1 LIKNSQLI
9 ALLGIVII
17 SVNLTPVFGQVEV
30 LLDPISVMTD
40 KSSYSD
46 GETIFVTGEVMDLL
60 SGFQVSLQIFA
71 PNGNQVNVQ
80 QFDVG
85 EDKKFSTE
93 FTTGGPLMR
102 QAGEYTIK
110 VLYGTSL
117 RTAETTFEF
126 GGSSESPAGT
136 PTSQPTIGISGTIFS
151 INYMI
156 TGGQIISIETNPQDN
171 TLLIEIIAT
180 DDGELTIVLPRSVID
195 AKFDDGSDDV
205 FFVLID
211 GQEEDFTETK
221 TTEESRTL
229 KIEFVAGS
237 EEIEI
242 LGTYVTIPEFGTIA
256 VMILAIA
263 IISIIAISSKT
274 RLSIIPR
281 Y

>member
-1 LIKNSQLI
+1 MKNLQLI
-9 ALLGIVII
+9 ALLGIIII
-17 SVNLTPVFGQVEV
+17 SVNLTPVFGQVEI
-30 LLDPISVMTD
+30 LLDPIAVMTD

-46 GETIFVTGEVMDLL
+46 GDTILITGEVMDLL

-80 QFDVG
+80 QFDVNQ
-85 EDKKFSTE
+85 DKKFSTE
-93 FTTGGPLMR
+93 FTAGGPLMR
-102 QAGEYTIK
+102 QAGEYTVK

-126 GGSSESPAGT
+126 GGSSESPIET
-136 PTSQPTIGISGTIFS
+136 PTSQPSIEVSGTIFS

-156 TGGQIISIETNPQDN
+156 TGGNVLNIYTDPEFNALIIEIET
-171 TLLIEIIAT
+171 T
-180 DDGELTIVLPRSVID
+180 DDGELTITLPRDIID
-195 AKFDDGSDDV
+195 AQVDGIDEE
-205 FFVLID
+205 FFVLVDLEETGNFEEID
-211 GQEEDFTETK
+211 
-221 TTEESRTL
+221 TTNESRTL
-229 KIEFVAGS
+229 TIQFADGT

-242 LGTYVTIPEFGTIA
+242 IGTSVVIPEFGTIA
-256 VMILAIA
+256 AMILAIA